1 MFSDPRS
8 DGSYVAL
15 QLDAVSYAQT
25 SADLGLP
32 FDGSTPL
39 SVDAYVRFNGLAANT
54 SVIGKSAAFAFGSMA
69 NTIYFQFA
77 GFPIVQS
84 DPTVTQLRDNS
95 WHYICATFDGGQI
108 RLYID
113 GTFNVLQGITGTGTT
128 NANAIQ
134 FGNGLQGLI
143 RFVRV
148 YNTVLNA
155 DAVRA
160 NMYGSPKATEIVANF
175 DFSQVPPFDRGPRA
189 FPITL
194 QNNATMIKVSPA
206 LSLPTSG
213 FARPFF
219 DEIEVNPGGAQVDP
233 YTVQSWVY
241 VSSTANLQ
249 QAIFV
254 NSDLE
259 SDTGIAL
266 LLQYESAAGAFRA
279 VSKRGSNI
287 SAHLLTST
295 GVVPLNTWVN
305 VATTF
310 DGTKLSLYLNGAL
323 DSTKPCPPIALY
335 HNSSDL
341 LIGAALSHGQPS
353 GASTLQGYMREVD
366 VWKRAL
372 TAAEITT
379 YMSTSPDVTDPD
391 LAGAYVFTT
400 SPARN
405 QANGHPIGL
414 AEGAVLGGQL
424 GPAVQGE
431 RPFEPPQ
438 RPIDEAVLARFRQS
452 VDFARELAAN
462 ADVIAAAKAADVAA
476 FTDPA
481 ERARIAAIWDDVI
494 ERARREPLSLPFTV
508 TTHVHE
514 GEHLLVCHTPQRSY
528 VAFRVDAATVS
539 ECDMWQVS
547 LVLVLA
553 AGALDA
559 FTGVPATAT
568 ARAIPYILLR
578 VLVIPEV
585 LAVLARGAPLGA
597 SGVFDLLAKF
607 VHYGLLR
614 ELLLL
619 IIEVGFW
626 VVIRVVAR
634 MLLVFSGFGSVAVVG
649 SLIATA
655 IQYIVKYNSKP
666 ASCASLPDIDVAA
679 ISFNYDA
686 TSVRAKF
693 TIKAPTTETVQVRA
707 NNGGILGA
715 IDPVTVTFSGTFAT
729 VVLNLTHQTLAS
741 GGVHVQDVQW
751 NWQYQIGSSGW
762 LDMTTTKHRIYVL
775 LDTPTGPWVQ
785 DSNPSNQQL
794 PWTDVLDQSCVWA
807 NGATTLDA
815 AAAAVTQKVNS
826 GLGLDYDTA
835 GGGDTHYTTKTGLL
849 QFMCTQFL
857 AFIKGTGGNGK
868 YVNCTDCA
876 LSRPSPTCS
885 AAMLLPRACG
895 RPRAPPA
902 SCATRSRRSAA
913 LAGTIRSP
921 PAMGFHITKWR
932 GPRAAPS
939 SIPSTTPA

>member
-1 MFSDPRS
+1 MSMFSDPRS
-8 DGSYVAL
+8 DGSYIAV

-128 NANAIQ
+128 NANPFQ

-160 NMYGSPKATEIVANF
+160 NMYGSPNATVANF
-175 DFSQVPPFDRGPRA
+175 DFSQVPPVDRGPRA

-206 LSLPTSG
+206 LSLATGG

-219 DEIEVNPGGAQVDP
+219 DEIKVNPGGAQNDP

-241 VSSTANLQ
+241 VSSTANPQ

-259 SDTGIAL
+259 SATGIAL
-266 LLQYESAAGAFRA
+266 FLKYNATAGAFRA
-279 VSKRGSNI
+279 VSKRGENI

-295 GVVPLNTWVN
+295 GAVPLDTWVN

-310 DGTKLSLYLNGAL
+310 DGTNLSLYLNGAL
-323 DSTKPCPPIALY
+323 DSTMRCPPIALY
-335 HNSSDL
+335 RNSSDL

-353 GASTLQGYMREVD
+353 GASTLQGYIREVD

-438 RPIDEAVLARFRQS
+438 RPIDEALLARFRQS
-452 VDFARELAAN
+452 VDFSRELAAN
-462 ADVIAAAKAADVAA
+462 ADLIVAAA
-476 FTDPA
+476 
-481 ERARIAAIWDDVI
+481 
-494 ERARREPLSLPFTV
+494 
-508 TTHVHE
+508 
-514 GEHLLVCHTPQRSY
+514 
-528 VAFRVDAATVS
+528 
-539 ECDMWQVS
+539 
-547 LVLVLA
+547 LA
-553 AGALDA
+553 M
-559 FTGVPATAT
+559 
-568 ARAIPYILLR
+568 
-578 VLVIPEV
+578 
-585 LAVLARGAPLGA
+585 
-597 SGVFDLLAKF
+597 S
-607 VHYGLLR
+607 
-614 ELLLL
+614 
-619 IIEVGFW
+619 
-626 VVIRVVAR
+626 
-634 MLLVFSGFGSVAVVG
+634 
-649 SLIATA
+649 
-655 IQYIVKYNSKP
+655 
-666 ASCASLPDIDVAA
+666 AA
-679 ISFNYDA
+679 ISRN
-686 TSVRAKF
+686 TSGRASK
-693 TIKAPTTETVQVRA
+693 
-707 NNGGILGA
+707 
-715 IDPVTVTFSGTFAT
+715 
-729 VVLNLTHQTLAS
+729 
-741 GGVHVQDVQW
+741 
-751 NWQYQIGSSGW
+751 
-762 LDMTTTKHRIYVL
+762 
-775 LDTPTGPWVQ
+775 
-785 DSNPSNQQL
+785 
-794 PWTDVLDQSCVWA
+794 
-807 NGATTLDA
+807 
-815 AAAAVTQKVNS
+815 
-826 GLGLDYDTA
+826 
-835 GGGDTHYTTKTGLL
+835 
-849 QFMCTQFL
+849 
-857 AFIKGTGGNGK
+857 
-868 YVNCTDCA
+868 
-876 LSRPSPTCS
+876 
-885 AAMLLPRACG
+885 
-895 RPRAPPA
+895 
-902 SCATRSRRSAA
+902 
-913 LAGTIRSP
+913 
-921 PAMGFHITKWR
+921 
-932 GPRAAPS
+932 
-939 SIPSTTPA
+939 